1 MTAERAMRGQA
12 DSAGA
17 WIHRVGAVSALAVG
31 IGYIVIIPLYASV
44 GAPPTGGEAWISYA
58 AGKTAAWWGI
68 LGLSVLT
75 DALFIPIALSLFRAL
90 EGVARDA
97 MLFAVAFILLFVVL
111 DLAVTWTSYAILI
124 TVADRSSGAVTD
136 SQRVADVAAANSA
149 STMLSTTLEGVY
161 SIATLSLGIL
171 IAGVVMLRSDSG
183 FGTLAAWLG
192 IATGVL
198 GIVSVVGG
206 AVVSALGAVAILASV
221 LTTIWALVVGARLSR
236 LGWARA

>member
-1 MTAERAMRGQA
+1 
-12 DSAGA
+12 
-17 WIHRVGAVSALAVG
+17 
-31 IGYIVIIPLYASV
+31 
-44 GAPPTGGEAWISYA
+44 
-58 AGKTAAWWGI
+58 
-68 LGLSVLT
+68 
-75 DALFIPIALSLFRAL
+75 
-90 EGVARDA
+90 